1 MKPRNKREARF
12 EEYCLKL
19 NPINDKIK
27 NWAFKHIRH
36 VGFTTKKYGTTCM
49 ECGNVFRT
57 DKTSCKCPQCNTKL
71 DIIMTRKKSEHERIV
86 FALIDTYNEYQLV
99 IYCTMRQFLILG
111 KKTEYSF
118 DVVCINALSD
128 DNKIMT
134 FGRETVFSYSY
145 VEYPWTDKTPSIK
158 NYSEHKHS
166 IYTRCIY
173 PVMKYRDI
181 YKQRGFEGM
190 FFEYGPTYLLRIILT
205 DKRAETILKRKTP
218 KFLDAIIPSFHF
230 ISDENI
236 WKYIKICFR
245 NNYVPYDIDMW
256 LDYLSMILKYKS
268 DISNAYYLCPA
279 DLKAEH
285 DKWDAKIK
293 SDRKKEQDKA
303 LFEKQLAIK
312 QGYKTFAL
320 KNKAFKGFEINDRN
334 IRIIYLDNIKK
345 YERVGESLDICIHSS
360 KYWDR
365 KNSIIL
371 IAHVDDKP
379 QECIEVLLNP
389 IQIKQINGYDNT
401 PSEYQDQVKTI
412 LRNNFHKINK
422 LASLYY
428 GKIKKLDSIQKSKIN
443 SVVGV

>member
-1 MKPRNKREARF
+1 
-12 EEYCLKL
+12 
-19 NPINDKIK
+19 
-27 NWAFKHIRH
+27 
-36 VGFTTKKYGTTCM
+36 
-49 ECGNVFRT
+49 
-57 DKTSCKCPQCNTKL
+57 
-71 DIIMTRKKSEHERIV
+71 
-86 FALIDTYNEYQLV
+86 
-99 IYCTMRQFLILG
+99 MRQFLILG
-111 KKTEYSF
+111 KKAEYSF

-134 FGRETVFSYSY
+134 FGRETIFSYSY
-145 VEYPWTDKTPSIK
+145 VEYPWTSKTPSIK
-158 NYSEHKHS
+158 NYIENKHS
-166 IYTRCIY
+166 LYTKYIY

-190 FFEYGPTYLLRIILT
+190 FFDYSPTFFLTRLLY
-205 DKRAETILKRKTP
+205 DKRVETILKWKIPTY
-218 KFLDAIIPSFHF
+218 LDAIISVYHNFTDD
-230 ISDENI
+230 II
-236 WKYIKICFR
+236 WRYIKICNR
-245 NNYVPYDIDMW
+245 NNYIPYDIDIW
-256 LDYLSMILKYKS
+256 IDYLNMISKYKE

-279 DLKAEH
+279 NLKAEH

-320 KNKAFKGFEINDRN
+320 KNKAFKGLEINNEN
-334 IRIIYLDNIKK
+334 IKITYLDNIKK
-345 YERVGESLDICIHSS
+345 YERIGESLYICIHSS

-371 IAHVDDKP
+371 IAYVDDKP

-401 PSEYQDQVKTI
+401 PSDYQDQIKTI
-412 LRNNFHKINK
+412 LKNNFHKINK

-443 SVVGV
+443 SIVGV

>member
-19 NPINDKIK
+19 NPINNKIK
-27 NWAFKHIRH
+27 DWAFKHVSH
-36 VGFTTKKYGTTCM
+36 VGFTTKKNGTTCM
-49 ECGNVFRT
+49 ECGSVFRT
-57 DKTSCKCPQCNTKL
+57 DKATCKCPQCNTKL
-71 DIIMTRKKSEHERIV
+71 DIINTRKKSENKRIV

-99 IYCTMRQFLILG
+99 IYCSMRQFLVFG
-111 KKTEYSF
+111 KKAKYSF

-128 DNKIMT
+128 DDKIMT
-134 FGRETVFSYSY
+134 FGRNTVFSYY
-145 VEYPWTDKTPSIK
+145 RVEYPWTSEKPSIK
-158 NYSEHKHS
+158 NYVENKHS
-166 IYTRCIY
+166 IYTEYIY

-190 FFEYGPTYLLRIILT
+190 FFEYGPTYLLRKILT
-205 DKRAETILKRKTP
+205 DKRVETILKRKTP
-218 KFLDAIIPSFHF
+218 EFLDAIIATQHF
-230 ISDENI
+230 LSDENM
-236 WKYIKICFR
+236 WRYVKICFR
-245 NNYVPYDIDMW
+245 NNYTPYDFNIW
-256 LDYLSMILKYKS
+256 LDYIAMVLKYKP

-285 DKWDAKIK
+285 NKWDAKIK
-293 SDRKKEQDKA
+293 SDRKKEQDKI
-303 LFEKQLAIK
+303 LFEKQLKIK
-312 QGYKTFAL
+312 EGYKTFAI
-320 KNKAFKGFEINDRN
+320 KNKAFKGLEISNGN
-334 IRIIYLDNIKK
+334 IKIAYLDNIKK
-345 YERVGESLDICIHSS
+345 YERVGKSLHICIHSS
-360 KYWDR
+360 RYWNR

-412 LRNNFHKINK
+412 LKNNFYKINK
-422 LASLYY
+422 LSSLYY